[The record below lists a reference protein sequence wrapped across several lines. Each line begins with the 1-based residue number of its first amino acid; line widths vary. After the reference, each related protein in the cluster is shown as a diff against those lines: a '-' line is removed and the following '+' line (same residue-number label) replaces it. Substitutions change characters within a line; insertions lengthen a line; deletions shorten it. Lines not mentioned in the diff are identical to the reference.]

1 MKLTIKGMVG
11 AGLLAML
18 VLPSIATAQFSQSY
32 NFLKAVRDRD
42 GNKAT
47 EIISKPGSTI
57 IDTRDESTSETA
69 LIIVTR
75 ARDLQWMG
83 FLLARG
89 ARPDIK
95 DRQGNSALMIA
106 AQLGFVEGAQTLLDR
121 KASVDLANNSGE
133 TPLIRA
139 TQQRDAGMV
148 QVLLNAGANPRK
160 ADSIAGLSAR
170 DYAMRDRR
178 AANVLKLIEAAKPVK
193 PVAISGP
200 K

>member
-1 MKLTIKGMVG
+1 MKLTIKSMAG
-11 AGLLAML
+11 AGMLAML
-18 VLPSIATAQFSQSY
+18 VLPSIAAAQFSQSY
-32 NFLKAVRDRD
+32 NFLKAVRERD

-47 EIISKPGSTI
+47 EIISKPGSTT
-57 IDTRDESTSETA
+57 IDTHDESTSETA

-89 ARPDIK
+89 ARPDLK

-121 KASVDLANNSGE
+121 RATVDLTNNSGE

-139 TQQRDAGMV
+139 TQQRHAGMV
-148 QVLLNAGANPRK
+148 QLLLNAGANPRK
-160 ADSIAGLSAR
+160 ADTIAGLSAR
-170 DYAMRDRR
+170 DYAMRDSR
-178 AANVLKLIEAAKPVK
+178 AANVLKLIEAAKPAK